1 MTAHPVEPTP
11 RAAWLR
17 TAGLAACAA
26 ALFAAV
32 AQAQQPPAPAPP
44 KVTTIDYDLAKAA
57 VPPSLSA
64 SELIGKKLFVQRC
77 SLCHDLLGQ
86 PATTTVAPWIDQE
99 TVKRS
104 EQAVRTKIMNGSR
117 RMPAWKYTFDAQQ
130 IDSIVAYLKTVTPD
144 MKPKPGG
151 PITGPIE

>member
-1 MTAHPVEPTP
+1 M
-11 RAAWLR
+11 RAAI
-17 TAGLAACAA
+17 LAISAI

-32 AQAQQPPAPAPP
+32 AQAQVPAPSPP

-57 VPPSLSA
+57 APAPLSPV
-64 SELIGKKLFVQRC
+64 ELGGKKLFVQRC
-77 SLCHDLLGQ
+77 TLCHDLLGQ

-104 EQAVRTKIMNGSR
+104 EPAVRQKIMNGSR